1 MRRYGLAR
9 NHLNQEPRQAMIASD
24 ASMAFVIK
32 AFQPV
37 RVKFQ
42 DSLRRL
48 TVEKQQDGILDL
60 TFSNLIGRIRNMF
73 RISQD
78 ERIVLTYV
86 DQDSDLVTIGDDHD
100 LYDACVIQKINPLR
114 IQVNVINTRIHDL
127 GQTMDKFSSAT
138 ISKSYPY
145 LVPGSRSHFTDLL
158 VKDVNSF
165 SGNLCRMETLPP
177 EVQHGGDSFRPS
189 VQRPSEACSLDRFSK
204 RALRS
209 SYRKQDCDACC
220 NSFTEGSPSQ
230 WSDQIFSMCR
240 HDHRMAKGGWR
251 KSNIGKLDA
260 RFVQDV
266 TIFEGTELSPGTRFT
281 KIWRMRNIG
290 NLPWPPATQIVYAGG
305 DPLGTKLSASV
316 ELPEGGLPCEEEV
329 NIAVDFVAPVS
340 LGRYVSHW
348 RLRAPSGQKFGQ
360 KVWVLIVVGSRT
372 LPWPSKEGMSK

>member
-32 AFQPV
+32 
-37 RVKFQ
+37 VKFQ

-240 HDHRMAKGGWR
+240 HDHRM
-251 KSNIGKLDA
+251 
-260 RFVQDV
+260 
-266 TIFEGTELSPGTRFT
+266 
-281 KIWRMRNIG
+281 
-290 NLPWPPATQIVYAGG
+290 
-305 DPLGTKLSASV
+305 
-316 ELPEGGLPCEEEV
+316 LPEGGLPCEEEV